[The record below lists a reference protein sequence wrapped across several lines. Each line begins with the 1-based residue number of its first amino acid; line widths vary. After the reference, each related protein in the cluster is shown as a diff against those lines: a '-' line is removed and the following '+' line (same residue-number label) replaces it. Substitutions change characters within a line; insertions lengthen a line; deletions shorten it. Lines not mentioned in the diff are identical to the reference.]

1 MNIRLLLALPL
12 AIMACGTCFAA
23 PIASSSRAM
32 GSGGAAVVGL
42 WHLDV
47 VIGPCDDPP
56 NTHEFLALQN
66 FNLGG
71 TVSGSDTHPSSGQGS
86 TSGLWSYDRGTHRYT
101 VRQQFARFVDD
112 VYDGLQDIHI
122 NDMALSPDG
131 EDLAGDV
138 DAFMLN
144 TDGSVRV
151 ELCGTVT
158 GERVHMDD

>member
-1 MNIRLLLALPL
+1 MNIRHFHALPL
-12 AIMACGTCFAA
+12 TIIACGTCFAA
-23 PIASSSRAM
+23 SPAPSA
-32 GSGGAAVVGL
+32 GALAPGNSAIVGL

-86 TSGLWSYDRGTHRYT
+86 TSGLWSYDRRTHLYT
-101 VRQQFARFVDD
+101 VRQQFARFVNN

-151 ELCGTVT
+151 ELCGAVT
-158 GERVHMDD
+158 GERVHVDD

>member
-1 MNIRLLLALPL
+1 MNIRRFLALPL
-12 AIMACGTCFAA
+12 AIAACGTCFAA
-23 PIASSSRAM
+23 SPAPSAGNLAPG
-32 GSGGAAVVGL
+32 GSAIVGL
-42 WHLDV
+42 WNLDV

-56 NTHEFLALQN
+56 NTHEFLALQA

-71 TVSGSDTHPSSGQGS
+71 TLSGSDSHPSSGQGS
-86 TSGLWSYDRGTHRYT
+86 TQGIWSYDRRTHLYA
-101 VRQQFARFVDD
+101 VRQQFTRFVDD
-112 VYDGLQDIHI
+112 AYDGLQDIHI
-122 NDMALSPDG
+122 ANLSLSSQGDALS
-131 EDLAGDV
+131 GDV